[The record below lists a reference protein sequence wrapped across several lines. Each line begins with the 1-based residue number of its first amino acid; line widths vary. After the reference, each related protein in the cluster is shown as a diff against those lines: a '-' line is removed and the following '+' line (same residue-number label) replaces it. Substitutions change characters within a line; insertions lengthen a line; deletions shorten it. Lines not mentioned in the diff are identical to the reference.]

1 MKIWTYVVIA
11 SASFFMMGCNVDA
24 TLEKLGSNIKSFD
37 LAKATGLISGSSQTG
52 KSTDNAYY
60 VQSSVG
66 SYISGNGKQTAA
78 DPNNASADK
87 YIVYSSVQGALISN

>member
-11 SASFFMMGCNVDA
+11 ATAFSVLGCNVDA
-24 TLEKLGSNIKSFD
+24 TLEKLGGIKSFD

-66 SYISGNGKQTAA
+66 SYISGNGEQSAT
-78 DPNNASADK
+78 DPSNPAGDK